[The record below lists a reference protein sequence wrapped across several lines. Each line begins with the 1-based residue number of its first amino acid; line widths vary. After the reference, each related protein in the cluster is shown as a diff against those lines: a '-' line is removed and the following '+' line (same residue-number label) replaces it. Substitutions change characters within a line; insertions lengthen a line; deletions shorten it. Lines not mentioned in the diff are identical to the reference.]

1 MFKKDLNFPGQYKN
15 ERIILLLRRH
25 WFILATKIAS
35 LIFFVLAIL
44 AAYYLL
50 LKFLPGITE
59 SDFYPVI
66 VVVLIAA
73 GLFIWAKFFGI
84 WNDYYLDVW
93 IVTTDR
99 IINIEQQGMF
109 RRIASEQK
117 MNRVQDITTEI
128 KGLFPTIINY
138 GHVYV
143 QTAST
148 RERFVFEQVPRP
160 YEVKKI
166 ILDLHDK
173 YIKKYG
179 DQVLAEERR
188 EARAEV
194 KNTQQN

>member
-15 ERIILLLRRH
+15 EKIVLFLRRH
-25 WFILATKIAS
+25 WFILGAKVAG
-35 LIFFVLAIL
+35 LIFFTLLIL
-44 AAYYLL
+44 IAYYLVL
-50 LKFLPGITE
+50 RLMPGITE
-59 SDFYPVI
+59 SDFYPII
-66 VVVLIAA
+66 VVILISA
-73 GLFIWAKFFGI
+73 GLFIWAKFFAI

-93 IVTTDR
+93 IVTTER
-99 IINIEQQGMF
+99 IINIEQEGMF

-117 MNRVQDITTEI
+117 INRVQDITTEI
-128 KGLFPTIINY
+128 KGFFPTIINY

-148 RERFVFEQVPRP
+148 RERFIFEQVARP

-173 YIKKYG
+173 YLKKYG
-179 DQVLAEERR
+179 DKILAEEQR
-188 EARAEV
+188 EARAEI